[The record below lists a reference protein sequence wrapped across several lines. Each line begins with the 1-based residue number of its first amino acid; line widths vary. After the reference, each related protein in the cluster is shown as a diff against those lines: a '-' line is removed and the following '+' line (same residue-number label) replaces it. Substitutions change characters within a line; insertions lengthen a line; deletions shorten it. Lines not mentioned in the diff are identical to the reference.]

1 MAKRGR
7 GRPPGESGTRE
18 AILAEARRQFGDV
31 GYRSTT
37 LRSIALGAGVD
48 ARLLL
53 HYFGSKQEL
62 FTASVEL
69 PIEPEQVIEIVFS
82 AGDAAAAGNAARL
95 MVSVLEDEERRR
107 PLVALLRAAVSEPEA
122 ASLIRDLL
130 TRRMLF
136 PIASRLGGERPEL
149 RASFVAAQLV
159 GLAVVRH
166 VVQMGPMA
174 TATREELVRALEPVF
189 EHYFHGDWVAPR

>member
-1 MAKRGR
+1 MANRGR

-37 LRSIALGAGVD
+37 LRSIARGAGVD

-62 FTASVEL
+62 FAESVEL
-69 PIEPEQVIEIVFS
+69 PIAPERVIAIVF
-82 AGDAAAAGNAARL
+82 ADGDEHAARNAARL
-95 MVSVLEDEERRR
+95 LVSVLEDPDSRRS
-107 PLVALLRAAVSEPEA
+107 LTGLLRAAVSEPEA
-122 ASLIRDLL
+122 APLIRDLL
-130 TRRMLF
+130 TRRMLM

-149 RASFVAAQLV
+149 RASLVAAQLV
-159 GLAVVRH
+159 GLTVVRY
-166 VVQMGPMA
+166 VVGMRPLA
-174 TATREELVRALEPVF
+174 EASREELVRALEPVF
-189 EHYFHGDWVAPR
+189 EHYFHGDWVSGG